1 MRRTTLLALIAGL
14 CLAGLPAGAGAAS
27 TRPDEPVTLTGAE
40 AGPLQGLQPD
50 RILGF
55 AYSRQG
61 GGGHRGKRLRGSWT
75 QVPVQIDERKLVDFG
90 TQPAAG
96 AVGGGVD
103 GTVYGTS
110 PSGLTAL
117 QYADPGTF
125 VGADPDTRF
134 DADDELTF
142 MAGDSGSR
150 APKQRAKPRQ
160 AGWHGATRIR
170 VGDPLSSGKPTYL
183 YLFNSTDLGLKPDAG
198 RDYVD
203 YDFNLTSGPYKTTYR
218 RGEGPNPETSRISTD
233 NYEIGFSDRW
243 YYDRLAI
250 RAGDA
255 DGVDVLDGFKFGFGP
270 GNCGRSEATFNAG
283 EGAFV
288 ANIDGPVRAIRSYV
302 GANSGP
308 RAERTHIFYRD
319 RDEIITDLRVH
330 PVSGPLLYRDMSA
343 AGLGMQFRS
352 SSNPIPVTVDGVA
365 DQVSSAPADWQ
376 LWSGPQG
383 SLFAADRLESS
394 FADELAVK
402 ASSFYLDD
410 ATPSYQ
416 QCWGDSHAY
425 GQFGYRSTAD
435 MPNTDPALGAAATLQ
450 TTTTEILSPPGLGT
464 GMATNLSR
472 QIDAPLNPHSSA
484 LERP

>member
-1 MRRTTLLALIAGL
+1 MTLIAGA
-14 CLAGLPAGAGAAS
+14 CLAASPASAGAAS
-27 TRPDEPVTLTGAE
+27 SRPDEPVTLTGAE
-40 AGPLQGLQPD
+40 AGSLQGLQPE
-50 RILGF
+50 RILAF
-55 AYSRQG
+55 AYSRRG
-61 GGGHRGKRLRGSWT
+61 GKSSKRLRGSWT

-90 TQPAAG
+90 TQPAAN

-103 GTVYGTS
+103 GTVYGTA

-125 VGADPDTRF
+125 VGADPDARF

-150 APKQRAKPRQ
+150 APKKRAKPRK
-160 AGWHGATRIR
+160 AGWQGATRIR
-170 VGDPLSSGKPTYL
+170 IHDSLAHGRATYL
-183 YLFNSTDLGLKPDAG
+183 YLFNSTDQALKPDAG
-198 RDYVD
+198 RDYVS
-203 YDFNLTSGPYKTTYR
+203 YDFNLQSGPYKTTYR
-218 RGEGPNPETSRISTD
+218 RGEGPNPETSTISTD

-243 YYDRLAI
+243 YYDRLSI
-250 RAGDA
+250 RAGDSQPA
-255 DGVDVLDGFKFGFGP
+255 DILDGLKFGFGP

-308 RAERTHIFYRD
+308 RTERTHIFYRD

-330 PVSGPLLYRDMSA
+330 PVPGPLLYRDMSA

-352 SSNPIPVTVDGVA
+352 ASNPIPVTVNGVA
-365 DQVSSAPADWQ
+365 DQVSSEPADWQ
-376 LWSGPQG
+376 LWSGRQG
-383 SLFAADRLESS
+383 SLFAADRIQSS
-394 FADELAVK
+394 FADELQAE

-425 GQFGYRSTAD
+425 GQFGYQSSAD
-435 MPNTDPALGAAATLQ
+435 MPNTDPALGAAATLH
-450 TTTTEILSPPGLGT
+450 TTTTEILGPPGFGT
-464 GMATNLSR
+464 GRATYLSHR
-472 QIDAPLNPHSSA
+472 IDEPLSATSSA